1 MCAGE
6 DRARNAFENLGVC
19 GPGVAQ
25 AGIVQIGHLV
35 DQARAAG
42 PAAVAAGDLSSGDW
56 ADIEKELDKA
66 DKKLDPDKPQ
76 HLNPVTQALRRACRV
91 FD

>member
-25 AGIVQIGHLV
+25 ADIVQIGHLV

-42 PAAVAAGDLSSGDW
+42 PAAVAAGDLSSGNW
-56 ADIEKELDKA
+56 ADIEKE
-66 DKKLDPDKPQ
+66 LDPDKPQ